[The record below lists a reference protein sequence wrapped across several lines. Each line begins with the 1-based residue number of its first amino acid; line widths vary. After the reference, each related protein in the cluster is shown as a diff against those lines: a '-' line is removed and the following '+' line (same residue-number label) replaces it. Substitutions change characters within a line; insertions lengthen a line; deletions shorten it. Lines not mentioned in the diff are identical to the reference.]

1 MQRRQVGQGHYALT
15 NLWSDAH
22 GCCELAAMNDSM
34 SDRYQRR
41 PLRRWQ
47 VVHESLNRF
56 GMPAPRNFFRPI
68 TSVRIRIPIARN
80 LASPIG
86 GTAGN
91 HFAIS
96 RIHDCDFQAT

>member
-1 MQRRQVGQGHYALT
+1 
-15 NLWSDAH
+15 
-22 GCCELAAMNDSM
+22 MNDSM

-47 VVHESLNRF
+47 VVHESLYRF

-68 TSVRIRIPIARN
+68 ASVRIRILIARY

-96 RIHDCDFQAT
+96 RIHDRDFQAT